1 MCCYVVLSNHVM
13 RNCGNGLLFSVLITM
28 VVWNIAVA
36 IPSYCLL
43 YTWCYTCYICLGET
57 EWCKPLSGSSAGYR
71 RLRV

>member
-13 RNCGNGLLFSVLITM
+13 RNCGNGLLFSALITM

-43 YTWCYTCYICLGET
+43 YTWYRSIIV
-57 EWCKPLSGSSAGYR
+57 LSIVSCPVFRY
-71 RLRV
+71 